1 LKSRAFPRNFRP
13 VPSAF
18 KWPYNALYVPHE
30 RARNRVDVKKDGSVN
45 GDISTV
51 H

>member
-1 LKSRAFPRNFRP
+1 

-18 KWPYNALYVPHE
+18 KWPYNALYLPHE
-30 RARNRVDVKKDGSVN
+30 RARNRVKKDGSVN

-51 H
+51 HEH